1 MQVGRV
7 TAVAWPAQRAVA
19 ADLARLA
26 DRPAEWPGL
35 GLRDPGPLR
44 LIVVPDA
51 RLLDSLT
58 AGRAPSWG
66 AAIALPGR
74 AHHPPPRRPGR
85 PRPHPPPR
93 ARPSRAARGGRRAGP
108 ALVRRGYAAWAAGEW
123 DRLGTLELNLTVVRG
138 AVPTLTGLDGALRG
152 SASSADAAYAL
163 AVSAVTELARRNPTG
178 TLTPLLRRLESGED
192 FDAAVL
198 ATTGLA
204 VGRFEQEWQRAV
216 RRRYTLG
223 NWLIAGGGWLV
234 VALLVV
240 VLVRRRRRAD
250 RVRRAA
256 LDDGWDVEPETEQGP
271 ELDPTRIGSSLL
283 SYAQFSPFGDLCRWR
298 SGRAPLPAD
307 PTQSGHPGRR
317 GGGPG
322 RGIYDPRRGARQRR
336 GGPAGGGLLRAVPLG
351 IAL

>member
-51 RLLDSLT
+51 HLLDSLT

-66 AAIALPGR
+66 AAIAVPGARTILLR
-74 AHHPPPRRPGR
+74 ADEGD
-85 PRPHPPPR
+85 
-93 ARPSRAARGGRRAGP
+93 
-108 ALVRRGYAAWAAGEW
+108 LVRTLRHELAHLALHEAVAVRVPLWFDEGYASWAAGEW

-163 AVSAVTELARRNPTG
+163 AVSAVAELARRNPTG

-223 NWLIAGGGWLV
+223 NWLIAGGGWLI
-234 VALLVV
+234 VALLVAV
-240 VLVRRRRRAD
+240 QVWRRRRMD

-271 ELDPTRIGSSLL
+271 ELDPTPDR
-283 SYAQFSPFGDLCRWR
+283 
-298 SGRAPLPAD
+298 
-307 PTQSGHPGRR
+307 
-317 GGGPG
+317 
-322 RGIYDPRRGARQRR
+322 
-336 GGPAGGGLLRAVPLG
+336 
-351 IAL
+351 

>member
-7 TAVAWPAQRAVA
+7 TAVAWPAQRVVA

-51 RLLDSLT
+51 HLLDSLT
-58 AGRAPSWG
+58 AGRAPLWG
-66 AAIALPGR
+66 AAIAVPGARTILLR
-74 AHHPPPRRPGR
+74 ADEGD
-85 PRPHPPPR
+85 
-93 ARPSRAARGGRRAGP
+93 
-108 ALVRRGYAAWAAGEW
+108 LVRTLRHELAHLALHEAVAVRVPLWFDEGYASWAAGEW
-123 DRLGTLELNLTVVRG
+123 DRLGTLELNLAVVRG

-152 SASSADAAYAL
+152 SASTADAAYAL

-198 ATTGLA
+198 ATTGLS
-204 VGRFEQEWQRAV
+204 VGRFEQEWQRTV

-223 NWLIAGGGWLV
+223 NWLIAGGGWLI
-234 VALLVV
+234 VALLVAV
-240 VLVRRRRRAD
+240 QVRRRRRMD

-271 ELDPTRIGSSLL
+271 ELDPTPDR
-283 SYAQFSPFGDLCRWR
+283 
-298 SGRAPLPAD
+298 
-307 PTQSGHPGRR
+307 
-317 GGGPG
+317 
-322 RGIYDPRRGARQRR
+322 
-336 GGPAGGGLLRAVPLG
+336 
-351 IAL
+351 

>member
-1 MQVGRV
+1 VQVGRV

-35 GLRDPGPLR
+35 GVREPGPLR

-51 RLLDSLT
+51 HLLDSLT
-58 AGRAPSWG
+58 AGRAPPWG
-66 AAIALPGR
+66 AAIAVPGARTILLR
-74 AHHPPPRRPGR
+74 ADEGD
-85 PRPHPPPR
+85 
-93 ARPSRAARGGRRAGP
+93 
-108 ALVRRGYAAWAAGEW
+108 LVRTLRHELAHLALHQAVAVRVPLWFDEGYAAWAAGEW

-163 AVSAVTELARRNPTG
+163 AVSAVAELARRNPTG

-192 FDAAVL
+192 FDVAVL

-204 VGRFEQEWQRAV
+204 VGRFEQEWQRAI
-216 RRRYTLG
+216 RRRYTLA
-223 NWLIAGGGWLV
+223 NWLVAGGGWLV
-234 VALLVV
+234 VALLVA
-240 VLVRRRRRAD
+240 LQVRGRRRAD

-271 ELDPTRIGSSLL
+271 ELDPTPDR
-283 SYAQFSPFGDLCRWR
+283 
-298 SGRAPLPAD
+298 
-307 PTQSGHPGRR
+307 
-317 GGGPG
+317 
-322 RGIYDPRRGARQRR
+322 
-336 GGPAGGGLLRAVPLG
+336 
-351 IAL
+351 

>member
-1 MQVGRV
+1 VQVGRV

-51 RLLDSLT
+51 HLLDSLT

-66 AAIALPGR
+66 AAIAMPGARTILLR
-74 AHHPPPRRPGR
+74 ADEGD
-85 PRPHPPPR
+85 
-93 ARPSRAARGGRRAGP
+93 
-108 ALVRRGYAAWAAGEW
+108 LVRTLRHELAHLALHEAVAVRVPLWFDEGYAAWAAGEW

-163 AVSAVTELARRNPTG
+163 AVSAVAELARRNPTG

-204 VGRFEQEWQRAV
+204 VGRFEQEWQRTI

-223 NWLIAGGGWLV
+223 NWLIAGGGWLI
-234 VALLVV
+234 VALLVAV
-240 VLVRRRRRAD
+240 QVRRRRRMD

-256 LDDGWDVEPETEQGP
+256 LDDGWDIEPETEQGT
-271 ELDPTRIGSSLL
+271 ELDPTPDR
-283 SYAQFSPFGDLCRWR
+283 
-298 SGRAPLPAD
+298 
-307 PTQSGHPGRR
+307 
-317 GGGPG
+317 
-322 RGIYDPRRGARQRR
+322 
-336 GGPAGGGLLRAVPLG
+336 
-351 IAL
+351 

>member
-1 MQVGRV
+1 VQIGRV

-35 GLRDPGPLR
+35 GLREPGPLR

-51 RLLDSLT
+51 YLLDSLT

-66 AAIALPGR
+66 AAVAVPGARTIVLR
-74 AHHPPPRRPGR
+74 ADEGD
-85 PRPHPPPR
+85 
-93 ARPSRAARGGRRAGP
+93 
-108 ALVRRGYAAWAAGEW
+108 LVRTLRHELAHLALHEAVAVRVPLWFDEGYASWAAGEW

-163 AVSAVTELARRNPTG
+163 AVSAVAELARRNPTG
-178 TLTPLLRRLESGED
+178 TLAPLLRRLESGED

-204 VGRFEQEWQRAV
+204 VGRFEQEWQRTV

-223 NWLIAGGGWLV
+223 NWLIAGGGWLI
-234 VALLVV
+234 VALLVAV
-240 VLVRRRRRAD
+240 QVRRRRRMD

-271 ELDPTRIGSSLL
+271 ELDPTPDR
-283 SYAQFSPFGDLCRWR
+283 
-298 SGRAPLPAD
+298 
-307 PTQSGHPGRR
+307 
-317 GGGPG
+317 
-322 RGIYDPRRGARQRR
+322 
-336 GGPAGGGLLRAVPLG
+336 
-351 IAL
+351 

>member
-44 LIVVPDA
+44 LIVVSDA
-51 RLLDSLT
+51 HLLDSLT

-66 AAIALPGR
+66 AGIAVPGARTILLR
-74 AHHPPPRRPGR
+74 ADEGD
-85 PRPHPPPR
+85 
-93 ARPSRAARGGRRAGP
+93 
-108 ALVRRGYAAWAAGEW
+108 LVRTLRHELAHLALHEAVAVRVPLWFDEGYASWAAGEW

-163 AVSAVTELARRNPTG
+163 AVSAVAELARRNPTG

-216 RRRYTLG
+216 RRRYTMG
-223 NWLIAGGGWLV
+223 NWLIAGGGWLI
-234 VALLVV
+234 VALLVAV
-240 VLVRRRRRAD
+240 QVRRRRRLD

-256 LDDGWDVEPETEQGP
+256 LDEGWDVEPETEQGP
-271 ELDPTRIGSSLL
+271 ELDPTPDR
-283 SYAQFSPFGDLCRWR
+283 
-298 SGRAPLPAD
+298 
-307 PTQSGHPGRR
+307 
-317 GGGPG
+317 
-322 RGIYDPRRGARQRR
+322 
-336 GGPAGGGLLRAVPLG
+336 
-351 IAL
+351 

>member
-1 MQVGRV
+1 VQVGRV
-7 TAVAWPAQRAVA
+7 TAVAWPAQRTVA

-26 DRPAEWPGL
+26 DRPSEWPGL

-51 RLLDSLT
+51 HLLDSLT

-66 AAIALPGR
+66 AAIAVPGARTILLR
-74 AHHPPPRRPGR
+74 ADEGD
-85 PRPHPPPR
+85 
-93 ARPSRAARGGRRAGP
+93 
-108 ALVRRGYAAWAAGEW
+108 LVRTLRHEHAHLALHEAVAVRVPLWFDEGYASWAAGEW

-163 AVSAVTELARRNPTG
+163 AVSAVAELARRNPTG

-223 NWLIAGGGWLV
+223 NWLIAGGGWLI
-234 VALLVV
+234 VALLVAV
-240 VLVRRRRRAD
+240 QVRRRRRLD

-271 ELDPTRIGSSLL
+271 ELDPTPDR
-283 SYAQFSPFGDLCRWR
+283 
-298 SGRAPLPAD
+298 
-307 PTQSGHPGRR
+307 
-317 GGGPG
+317 
-322 RGIYDPRRGARQRR
+322 
-336 GGPAGGGLLRAVPLG
+336 
-351 IAL
+351 

>member
-1 MQVGRV
+1 VQVGRV

-51 RLLDSLT
+51 HLLDSLT

-66 AAIALPGR
+66 AAIAVPGARTILLR
-74 AHHPPPRRPGR
+74 ADEGD
-85 PRPHPPPR
+85 
-93 ARPSRAARGGRRAGP
+93 
-108 ALVRRGYAAWAAGEW
+108 LVRTLRHELAHLALHEAVAVRVPLWFDEGYASWAAGEW

-163 AVSAVTELARRNPTG
+163 AVSAVAELARRNPTG

-223 NWLIAGGGWLV
+223 NWLIAGGGWLI
-234 VALLVV
+234 VALLVAV
-240 VLVRRRRRAD
+240 QVRRRRRMD

-256 LDDGWDVEPETEQGP
+256 LDEGWDVEPETEQGP
-271 ELDPTRIGSSLL
+271 ELDPTR
-283 SYAQFSPFGDLCRWR
+283 DR
-298 SGRAPLPAD
+298 
-307 PTQSGHPGRR
+307 
-317 GGGPG
+317 
-322 RGIYDPRRGARQRR
+322 
-336 GGPAGGGLLRAVPLG
+336 
-351 IAL
+351 